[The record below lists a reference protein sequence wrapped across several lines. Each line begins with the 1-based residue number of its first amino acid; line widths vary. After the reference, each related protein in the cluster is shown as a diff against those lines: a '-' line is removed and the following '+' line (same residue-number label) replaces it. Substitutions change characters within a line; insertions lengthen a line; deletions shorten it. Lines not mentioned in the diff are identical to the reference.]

1 MCKADLSHSVSSPS
15 RSQVMLL
22 RPQVNKG
29 TLTRQDIPRA
39 GVLLPGVGQRLTLS
53 LECAEFGQWRPPEF
67 ILYCTVRMMNNP
79 GLMTLGV
86 ETSETGHRYTSEG
99 LAISRIS
106 LDHQSQYIALIIAIK
121 NQQGERGGGRKG
133 KMALNKGKVTE
144 DHERP
149 VKVCLHPRAG
159 ILEGKREIGSSLK
172 KLGSG

>member
-1 MCKADLSHSVSSPS
+1 MRKADLSHSVSSPS
-15 RSQVMLL
+15 RSLVILL

-39 GVLLPGVGQRLTLS
+39 RVLLPGVGQRLTLP

-67 ILYCTVRMMNNP
+67 ILSCTMRMMNNP
-79 GLMTLGV
+79 GLMTLST

-99 LAISRIS
+99 LAISGIS

-133 KMALNKGKVTE
+133 IMALKGE
-144 DHERP
+144 
-149 VKVCLHPRAG
+149 VKEKIMKG
-159 ILEGKREIGSSLK
+159 Q
-172 KLGSG
+172 